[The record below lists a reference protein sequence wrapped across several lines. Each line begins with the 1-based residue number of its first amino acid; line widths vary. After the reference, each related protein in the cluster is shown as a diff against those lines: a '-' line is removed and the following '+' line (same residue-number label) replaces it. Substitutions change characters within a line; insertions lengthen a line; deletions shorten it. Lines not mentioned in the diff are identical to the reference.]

1 MKDKLKLLTAILAIT
16 PIALMLNGCETT
28 ESASTQAPPVQPA
41 QPIQVSGTQLDPYNM
56 AKVRTPEAI
65 HAYHLG
71 PYVDPQDSGIR
82 HDGHRIARVERP
94 AQWNLTPSAPTAV
107 PLGPVVA
114 VADPA
119 QQTGLL
125 TGELE
130 NKITQANNL
139 IAALIEQND
148 QLQGQLQQK
157 DKAIENLSRRI
168 SNLEEQ

>member
-1 MKDKLKLLTAILAIT
+1 MKVKMNPYIGLVALSALTFFFC
-16 PIALMLNGCETT
+16 GCESV
-28 ESASTQAPPVQPA
+28 EPVAKQPA
-41 QPIQVSGTQLDPYNM
+41 PSQPLQVSGTELDPYNM

-71 PYVDPQDSGIR
+71 PYVDPQDPGIR

-94 AQWNLTPSAPTAV
+94 SQWNLTPSAPTAV

-119 QQTGLL
+119 QQTALL

-130 NKITQANNL
+130 NKIAQANSL
-139 IAALIEQND
+139 IAALIEQNEA
-148 QLQGQLQQK
+148 LQAQLQQK
-157 DKAIENLSRRI
+157 DQAIESLSQRI
-168 SNLEEQ
+168 TQLEKQ